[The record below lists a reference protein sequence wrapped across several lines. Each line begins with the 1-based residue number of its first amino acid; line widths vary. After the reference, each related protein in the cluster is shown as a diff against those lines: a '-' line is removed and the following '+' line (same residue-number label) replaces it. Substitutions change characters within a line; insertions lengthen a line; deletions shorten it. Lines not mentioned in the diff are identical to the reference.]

1 MTPARFP
8 REVRGPAPI
17 KHLAKHQPP
26 SSRAAAPSPGHS
38 PGLTAISTGG
48 PGTSGSRGR
57 LRKARESQ
65 EAALPRHPRRPPAP
79 GSPCPPG
86 HPPATRVLA
95 LLAPGRPPPPS
106 LPLPALA
113 PPGPAPDTHL
123 RRLRAGRTAAFQLRE
138 ESIPEKQG
146 KKYPVSERANGRN
159 PRRARAAP
167 KAAPRTST
175 ARRWRRRRP
184 SAEPG
189 GGTKRSRD
197 GAARFLG
204 VG

>member
-1 MTPARFP
+1 MGPRPYAP
-8 REVRGPAPI
+8 RETQR
-17 KHLAKHQPP
+17 L
-26 SSRAAAPSPGHS
+26 SSPAAAPSPGHG
-38 PGLTAISTGG
+38 PRGTAGSIGGRGTTG
-48 PGTSGSRGR
+48 PRGR
-57 LRKARESQ
+57 LRRKARESQ
-65 EAALPRHPRRPPAP
+65 EAALQRHPRGPAAP
-79 GSPCPPG
+79 SSPRRSS
-86 HPPATRVLA
+86 HPPATLVLA

-106 LPLPALA
+106 LPHPALA

-123 RRLRAGRTAAFQLRE
+123 RRLRAGRTAASQLCAESTAERE
-138 ESIPEKQG
+138 R
-146 KKYPVSERANGRN
+146 KKNPGSLRADGRN

-175 ARRWRRRRP
+175 ARRGKRRRP
-184 SAEPG
+184 SAKPG